1 MLQPE
6 AAGLPTIAFI
16 IAKWL
21 WTQNSYL
28 ITSNGPAK
36 KGNLNL
42 LTDGTF
48 HNFSLITHAFTDNV
62 EHLKQ
67 RTLSYEDIV
76 KELECKS
83 IKRGKGSFQCELSG
97 RFVYNTNK
105 ITFKHNYLIVHIM

>member
-6 AAGLPTIAFI
+6 AAGFPTIAFR

-48 HNFSLITHAFTDNV
+48 HNFSLITHAFTDDV
-62 EHLKQ
+62 ENLKK
-67 RTLSYEDIV
+67 RTLLYEDIV

-97 RFVYNTNK
+97 RFVYYTNK
-105 ITFKHNYLIVHIM
+105 ISFIYNYLNVRII